1 MKKKTKVIDIATA
14 NKNDPTLPE
23 TVLFG
28 LTFINLGPLKILP
41 VKIPP
46 MSEKM
51 QINKRMNTKIF
62 NFEITTK

>member
-1 MKKKTKVIDIATA
+1 MILK
-14 NKNDPTLPE
+14 LPE

-41 VKIPP
+41 LRFLLCQK
-46 MSEKM
+46 KA

-62 NFEITTK
+62 NFKIATK